1 MQFIDE
7 AKIYIKAGD
16 GGNGSVSFHREKY
29 IEKGGPDGGNGG
41 RGGSII
47 FESNSHLNT
56 LLNFRYKQH
65 FKAGNGENGKG
76 SNKFGKSMPPLVL
89 QVPVG
94 TQIFSEDGTLLL
106 HDFTK
111 DNQRFEIIKGGQG
124 GLGNSH
130 FKSSTNQAP
139 KFRTEGKIGE
149 EMWVQLKLKLL
160 SDAGLIGLP
169 NSGKSTFLSVTTAA
183 KPKIADYPFTTLT
196 PGLGVVYVDEEEFV
210 LADIP
215 GLIEGAHQGHG
226 LGDKFLRH
234 IERCGVLIHLID
246 ASSDNVVRD
255 YKTIRHEL
263 ESYSLLFPP
272 AQRLSAEEEFQ
283 QSFNEENLTS
293 SKPMSIKDK
302 VEIVCLNKCDILSDQ
317 EIKDKIESLKEV
329 TGKDIFAVSAYTKS
343 GVGKVIKLA
352 LTHIKSA
359 RNHE

>member
-1 MQFIDE
+1 MHFIDE
-7 AKIYIKAGD
+7 AKIYLKAGD
-16 GGNGSVSFHREKY
+16 GGNGAVSFHREKY
-29 IEKGGPDGGNGG
+29 IERGGPDGGNGG

-76 SNKFGKSMPPLVL
+76 SNKCGKSMPPLIL

-94 TQIFSEDGTLLL
+94 TQIFSEDGSLLL
-106 HDFTK
+106 YDFTYDK
-111 DNQRFEIIKGGQG
+111 QRFEIIKGGNG

-139 KFRTEGKIGE
+139 RFRTEGKIGE

-169 NSGKSTFLSVTTAA
+169 NSGKSTFLSVTTSA

-196 PGLGVVYVDEEEFV
+196 PGLGVVYVDDEEFV

-246 ASSDNVVRD
+246 GTSDDVVRD
-255 YKTIRHEL
+255 YQVIRHEL
-263 ESYSLLFPP
+263 ESYSSLLIS
-272 AQRLSAEEEFQ
+272 SATKINHNGT
-283 QSFNEENLTS
+283 SNEEILTS
-293 SKPMSIKDK
+293 SGPFSIKDK
-302 VEIVCLNKCDILSDQ
+302 VEIACLNKCDVLSDQ
-317 EIKDKIESLKEV
+317 EIKDKIESLKKVIE
-329 TGKDIFAVSAYTKS
+329 KDVFAISSYTRS
-343 GVGKVIKLA
+343 GVNQVIKLA
-352 LTHIKSA
+352 LTYIKSA
-359 RNHE
+359 RSN